1 MADTFT
7 GLHYHVVFSAKGRE
21 PWLRLDMQER
31 VWAYLG
37 GIARQNQL
45 RPLLIGGTEDHI
57 HVLLGIP
64 PTVAVSEA
72 LKRIKGGSSGWIKQN
87 ISGCRGFGWQD
98 GYGAFTVSKS
108 QDAQVKAYISK
119 QRQHHRKKNFQEEYR
134 ALLDRHEIEYDE
146 RYLWD

>member
-7 GLHYHVVFSAKGRE
+7 SLHYHVVFSTKGRE

-37 GIARQNQL
+37 GIARQNRL

-64 PTVAVSEA
+64 PTVAVSGIDKA
-72 LKRIKGGSSGWIKQN
+72 S
-87 ISGCRGFGWQD
+87 RGVQASLARRD
-98 GYGAFTVSKS
+98 GYGPLIPWAEAQRLQITASRRRKRSKLQGGATRPRAAKKS
-108 QDAQVKAYISK
+108 AKKLNYSLDGE
-119 QRQHHRKKNFQEEYR
+119 RKPCLNCR
-134 ALLDRHEIEYDE
+134 D
-146 RYLWD
+146 

>member
-1 MADTFT
+1 MANTFT
-7 GLHYHVVFSAKGRE
+7 SLHYHVVFSTKGRE

-64 PTVAVSEA
+64 PTVAICGIDRAS
-72 LKRIKGGSSGWIKQN
+72 
-87 ISGCRGFGWQD
+87 RGVQASLARRD
-98 GYGAFTVSKS
+98 GYGPLIPWAEAHGYLQITASRCRKRSKLPGRAVLCPPPAVAS
-108 QDAQVKAYISK
+108 RPV
-119 QRQHHRKKNFQEEYR
+119 RQEAAEGAHGVRR
-134 ALLDRHEIEYDE
+134 PAVGT
-146 RYLWD
+146 